1 MRKMNMLRLSLD
13 KGVSARQAVDGLNL
27 PSAVR
32 TLQRRLAEI
41 HADESL
47 KRSTAEATLE
57 AQLQPAS
64 LDPQQSE
71 ICARGGIQRLR
82 TTSILW
88 RMRSPPGTTWE
99 EAFCTYALLG

>member
-1 MRKMNMLRLSLD
+1 MNMLRLSLD

-71 ICARGGIQRLR
+71 NLRARRNPTFADYKYFVEDEIPAWDDLGGGILHVCPAW
-82 TTSILW
+82 LA
-88 RMRSPPGTTWE
+88 P
-99 EAFCTYALLG
+99 